1 MSNSNKSVFATLS
14 SVAIRDKVERKGNID
29 YLSWAYAWSLLKQNY
44 PTAQRVVYE
53 DPATGWNYFTDG
65 RSAWVKVGVIVEGQE
80 HIDYLPIMD
89 FRNQAIPIDKVN
101 QFEVNKAIQRSTAKA
116 IAMHGLGL
124 QLWTGEDI
132 PELTTSAPAPVQ
144 KKVPVKNEQESDGLI
159 ELIKGDE
166 NWTKVVKYIETNK
179 QLGIEKIGKQLVR
192 KYKISPEL
200 KREIADMI
208 TLSRQQPNE

>member
-159 ELIKGDE
+159 ELVKGDE

-179 QLGIEKIGKQLVR
+179 QLGVEKIGKQLVR